1 MKLHTDKTLTPIVQA
16 ERRIL
21 YVLRQKVQN
30 EIEFLEENGIT
41 ENINNEKWLD
51 PLVTVPKTN
60 DNNKIRLCLDVQ
72 NVNAAV

>member
-21 YVLRQKVQN
+21 YALRQKVQN

-41 ENINNEKWLD
+41 ENINNEK
-51 PLVTVPKTN
+51 
-60 DNNKIRLCLDVQ
+60 
-72 NVNAAV
+72 